1 MLKTYLYIP
10 DELNEKIDRASKAQ
24 KKSKAE
30 IIRKVLEKGITDEE
44 YGKNVGVEALFKLAK
59 LAKKYKVKGPRD
71 LSVNHDYYLWGLPKK
86 DTKIKP

>member
-10 DELNEKIDRASKAQ
+10 DNLNEKITHAAKVQ
-24 KKSKAE
+24 KKAKAE
-30 IIRKVLEKGITDEE
+30 VIRQALREGLEVIEKQKVG
-44 YGKNVGVEALFKLAK
+44 GAEALLKIAE

-86 DTKIKP
+86 DSRIKP